1 MNGTARKVVV
11 IRNIASNFVEE
22 AILILREEPA
32 GKNFDKKNTDA
43 GMKAKTAS
51 RLNDGRQNDF
61 LIKEAQLIIDN
72 YIKENR
78 LCIDRER
85 KRGAKK
91 GVLGRKPGMLMFI
104 NFALAAGI
112 LLLIFMMI
120 KLF

>member
-11 IRNIASNFVEE
+11 IRNIASNLVEE

-32 GKNFDKKNTDA
+32 GKNSDKKNTDV

-51 RLNDGRQNDF
+51 RLNDNRQNDF

-72 YIKENR
+72 YIKENG

-85 KRGAKK
+85 KRGVKK
-91 GVLGRKPGMLMFI
+91 GIIGRRPGMLMLI